1 LANLKVLMP
10 GFAFRRS
17 TVLDVADVAK
27 VLVRSE
33 CPLAPKATI
42 MNLRRFMRAPQI
54 LDWHRND

>member
-1 LANLKVLMP
+1 MP
-10 GFAFRRS
+10 GFAFHRS